1 VPIKTFLTPED
12 ITKMINATTNL
23 RDKVALTFL
32 ADTGV
37 RVSELLAIKPT
48 DIDIE
53 RQEVKIPHL
62 KRGVKKHCPKC
73 GNVAGR
79 TSKFCAKCGTNLAKV
94 LPEGLEERSRLIS
107 IGDDCA
113 TLLSEFLK
121 AHTKVT
127 PDKPFI
133 NLSRQMIY
141 KIVRDAARDS
151 GLAGKL
157 ILNSETGQKHYVHP
171 HDFRSALAVS
181 WLEYAAGDASKQKAL
196 QDTLGHKDFTTTQ
209 RYNKITPSAIKKTG
223 DEVRK
228 ARFGGHK

>member
-1 VPIKTFLTPED
+1 MPIKTYLTPDD

-32 ADTGV
+32 SDTGV
-37 RVSELLAIKPT
+37 RVSELLAIKPS
-48 DIDIE
+48 DIDID

-73 GNVAGR
+73 GNIAGR
-79 TSKFCAKCGTNLAKV
+79 TSKYCAKCGTNLTNV
-94 LPEGLEERSRLIS
+94 SPEGIEERSRLIS
-107 IGDDCA
+107 IGDDC
-113 TLLSEFLK
+113 TKILNEFLSTQSK
-121 AHTKVT
+121 LTS
-127 PDKPFI
+127 DKPLI
-133 NLSRQMIY
+133 NLTRQMVY
-141 KIVRDAARDS
+141 KIVRDAASAS

-228 ARFGGHK
+228 ARFGGK

>member
-1 VPIKTFLTPED
+1 VSIKTYLTPDD

-32 ADTGV
+32 SDTGV
-37 RVSELLAIKPT
+37 RVSELLAIKPS
-48 DIDIE
+48 DIDID

-73 GNVAGR
+73 GNIAGR
-79 TSKFCAKCGTNLAKV
+79 TSKYCAKCGTNLTNV
-94 LPEGLEERSRLIS
+94 LPEGIEERSRLIS
-107 IGDDCA
+107 IGDDC
-113 TLLSEFLK
+113 TKILNEFLSTQSK
-121 AHTKVT
+121 LTS
-127 PDKPFI
+127 DKPLI
-133 NLSRQMIY
+133 NLTRQMVY
-141 KIVRDAARDS
+141 KIVRDAASAS

-228 ARFGGHK
+228 ARFGGK